1 MRPYVEGW
9 REVRVDERGR
19 LGRKLTGNS
28 VHENGEAIYQWLVK
42 GTSELQ
48 DWKSFENALNV
59 QYGHEAKIPEMIVD
73 SFITAEEL
81 HHAYI

>member
-1 MRPYVEGW
+1 MLRDGE
-9 REVRVDERGR
+9 
-19 LGRKLTGNS
+19 S
-28 VHENGEAIYQWLVK
+28 VHGNEEAIYQWLVK

-48 DWKSFENALNV
+48 DRKLFENALTV
-59 QYGHEAKIPEMIVD
+59 QYGHEAKMPKMIVD